1 MDALGDALCGCGDDA
16 VELDER
22 DDLPPT
28 LSAYVINAMQA
39 PHEVLDVH
47 PKAPPW
53 ATRDNLRVNCLRLLA
68 RRERHFEAYVF
79 RALAA
84 HDAKHGCPGLEARPD
99 RCAPHA
105 AALVAH
111 ALLAARATK
120 RTEDLVQRLPRLV
133 GDGHFDGS
141 PDDALHARRPLGAP
155 RSRRRRACGL
165 LATRCVGARWA
176 LDADRTAILEFD
188 FEVSYCGR
196 VATVES
202 APAEA
207 VADALARLQATE
219 LRELRLVDAAS
230 YRALKPLCRVRGLL
244 QRARKQEDFRRRKT
258 PAEIGRVL
266 ARRFMALHR
275 SLGLLLGAYSP
286 ALLEG
291 LLRVDVDRVWRE
303 EEPRVARSLD
313 PPRPTDP
320 SDVLYLVDEEWLR
333 AWRSWAFYAPPRGG
347 DADPPP
353 PPGPL
358 SNARLAA
365 PPRPPLAPY
374 ALGVDYRA
382 VSPSLYA
389 YFSLC
394 HGAADE
400 PGLARRRADPSLLG
414 ARAPPA
420 RPLAIA
426 RVARCLKAA
435 ARNRRPVVEAAED
448 DADDGLDD
456 VAAEVL
462 ADVADALLPRAPP
475 PRGGETTCCTPAP
488 KPPDPEAGVELPTL
502 SPLHDAL
509 REA

>member
-84 HDAKHGCPGLEARPD
+84 HDATHGCPGLEPRPD
-99 RCAPHA
+99 RAARRARRARAARGARDEAHGGPRA
-105 AALVAH
+105 AAAAARGRRPLRRVARRR
-111 ALLAARATK
+111 AARAAAA
-120 RTEDLVQRLPRLV
+120 RRAAVPPAPRVRPV
-133 GDGHFDGS
+133 GD
-141 PDDALHARRPLGAP
+141 AL
-155 RSRRRRACGL
+155 RRRALGVGPGPHGDPRVRLRGVL
-165 LATRCVGARWA
+165 LRPGH
-176 LDADRTAILEFD
+176 DR
-188 FEVSYCGR
+188 R
-196 VATVES
+196 
-202 APAEA
+202 APAAA

-258 PAEIGRVL
+258 PTEIGRVL

-333 AWRSWAFYAPPRGG
+333 AWRSWAFYAPPRAATRTRRRRRARSNALPRRRRPRCTLASTTAPCRRRSMPTFPSATARPTSRASRGG
-347 DADPPP
+347 ARTE
-353 PPGPL
+353 PPG
-358 SNARLAA
+358 
-365 PPRPPLAPY
+365 
-374 ALGVDYRA
+374 
-382 VSPSLYA
+382 
-389 YFSLC
+389 
-394 HGAADE
+394 
-400 PGLARRRADPSLLG
+400 ARRRAPGDR
-414 ARAPPA
+414 ARA
-420 RPLAIA
+420 
-426 RVARCLKAA
+426 ARCPRRATGGPSSRPRRTTPTT
-435 ARNRRPVVEAAED
+435 ARRRRGGPRDATPPV
-448 DADDGLDD
+448 
-456 VAAEVL
+456 
-462 ADVADALLPRAPP
+462 PP
-475 PRGGETTCCTPAP
+475 PPLGGETTCCTPAP